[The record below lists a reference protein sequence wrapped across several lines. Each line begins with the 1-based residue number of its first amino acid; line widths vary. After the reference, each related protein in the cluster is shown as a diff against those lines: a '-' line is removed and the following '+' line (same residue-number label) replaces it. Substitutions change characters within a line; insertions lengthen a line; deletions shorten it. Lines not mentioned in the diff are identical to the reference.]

1 LVEKST
7 WLPRYPQ
14 GWEVLFMQDDA
25 RVAGWTFRRLHERY
39 IQGFA
44 VLFLFSVI
52 LAVILPHWISWLF
65 CVLTGFVFG
74 IVIYFFRDP
83 ERVLE
88 RDPQLFYSPADGVV
102 SDITTVPLPEI
113 SGSDFLR
120 IGIFMSVVDVHVQ
133 RSPITGV
140 VEFVSHQPGKFH
152 PAYDPA
158 APVENDQ
165 IIMGIKTETGL
176 ILVKQIAGILA
187 RKCVNYAKPGEEI
200 SAGQRYGL
208 IKFGSRVEL
217 FVPVDL
223 KVLVAVEDRVIAG
236 ITPIVEISNV

>member
-1 LVEKST
+1 
-7 WLPRYPQ
+7 
-14 GWEVLFMQDDA
+14 MQDDA
-25 RVAGWTFRRLHERY
+25 RVAGWTFRRLQERY

-52 LAVILPHWISWLF
+52 LAVILPHWLSWLF
-65 CVLTGFVFG
+65 CVLSGFLFG

-113 SGSDFLR
+113 SGSEFLR
-120 IGIFMSVVDVHVQ
+120 IGIFMSVLDVHVQ
-133 RSPITGV
+133 RSPISGV
-140 VEFVSHQPGKFH
+140 VEFVRHQAGKFH

-165 IIMGIKTETGL
+165 IIMGINTDQGL

-187 RKCVNYAKPGEEI
+187 RKCVNFAKAGEQI
-200 SAGQRYGL
+200 QVGQRYGL

-217 FVPVDL
+217 YVPTGR
-223 KVLVAVEDRVIAG
+223 KVLVSVGDHVTAG
-236 ITPIVEISNV
+236 ITPLVEKSNV